1 MGGDE
6 IGAAEGDEIGA
17 AEGVDVATVGDSD
30 RKSSNDTEPSA
41 GNTKRVT
48 FTSPNRPSFSA
59 MTISPDLIPKYP
71 SPDSQHSPLPSQSYT
86 YRAYSPGERR
96 QVSTT

>member
-1 MGGDE
+1 MGEVDGDIVGGDG
-6 IGAAEGDEIGA
+6 IGAAEGA
-17 AEGVDVATVGDSD
+17 DVATVGDSD

-48 FTSPNRPSFSA
+48 FISPNRPSSPA

-71 SPDSQHSPLPSQSYT
+71 SLE
-86 YRAYSPGERR
+86 REYSSMQAE
-96 QVSTT
+96 VCF